1 MAAAR
6 VKVGA
11 KRTPIEVTDREWEAI
26 QSGAITENVLS
37 QMLNH
42 VDMDK
47 LKERATPRTRTVVSD
62 AKKSKARAMSS
73 SGYTTS
79 EIAKALGVS
88 PSTVSNI
95 LTEKE

>member
-1 MAAAR
+1 
-6 VKVGA
+6 
-11 KRTPIEVTDREWEAI
+11 
-26 QSGAITENVLS
+26 
-37 QMLNH
+37 
-42 VDMDK
+42 MDK

-62 AKKSKARAMSS
+62 AKKSKAKAMSS